1 MQDTLA
7 RLTATVQNNCHIAD
21 AAHARGYTLCIYLLK
36 MREYYR
42 WEKGY
47 AFSTTLPSEELG
59 DWLQQREQLWES
71 LESAAFSPLVIHGR
85 AFDPFDTDAI
95 NRELLEEGLVYS
107 GGYGHFGAPH
117 FFLGKLLHHQHY
129 DGFTTL
135 LSTDEYAR
143 DLTAPPAMAL
153 GDTIFVRRESIR
165 RMLWEKIEEWRWRKQ
180 QNAMARAM
188 AYYDFDADAKH
199 ALEQMTDHETH
210 AVALHEVG
218 ECLAGNQL
226 GAAWNDLL
234 LSVSGSKAERMVR
247 AVRDHLADAL
257 STLPALLDAEDTP
270 SLHFYFANLKG
281 MRHTLF
287 PCLYDAYMRWENGGG
302 LQELR
307 RLIADGQEVWSKT
320 AQHLLD
326 IHAHHG
332 NACKPYIETALEHPP
347 LGEETPRP
355 ACRPA

>member
-1 MQDTLA
+1 MQKM
-7 RLTATVQNNCHIAD
+7 LTQLTTAVQDNCHIAD

-47 AFSTTLPSEELG
+47 AFSAALPSAELG

-71 LESAAFSPLVIHGR
+71 LESTAFSSLVIHDQK
-85 AFDPFDTDAI
+85 FDPFDTGAI

-107 GGYGHFGAPH
+107 GGYGHSGAPH
-117 FFLGKLLHHQHY
+117 FFLGKLLHHRQY
-129 DGFTTL
+129 GGFTTL

-143 DLTAPPAMAL
+143 DLTALPAMAL

-180 QNAMARAM
+180 QNAMAHAM

-199 ALEQMTDHETH
+199 ALEQMTDHEIH
-210 AVALHEVG
+210 AVTLHEIG
-218 ECLAGNQL
+218 ECLAGDQL
-226 GAAWNDLL
+226 GAAWGGLL
-234 LSVSGSKAERMVR
+234 LSVSGSKAERMAR

-257 STLPALLDAEDTP
+257 STLPALLDAEDKP

-281 MRHTLF
+281 MRRALF
-287 PCLYDAYMRWENGGG
+287 PSLYDAYTRWENSGN

-307 RLIADGQEVWSKT
+307 RLITDGREVWSET
-320 AQHLLD
+320 AQRLLD
-326 IHAHHG
+326 IHARHG
-332 NACKPYIETALEHPP
+332 RACKSYIEAALEHPP
-347 LGEETPRP
+347 LGEETPPP
-355 ACRPA
+355 ARSPA